1 MDDLLPEEPDRETI
15 YLITN
20 DGDNVLGWD
29 VLDVI
34 SELNGEPYYLLL
46 GEGIVEAVKKDY
58 DDDEEASEDDVT
70 DDSKSAIPCNIKMG
84 HQVVDKS

>member
-1 MDDLLPEEPDRETI
+1 M
-15 YLITN
+15 
-20 DGDNVLGWD
+20 
-29 VLDVI
+29 LDVI

-84 HQVVDKS
+84 RQVVDKS